1 DIADQLSAGI
11 EAGPGGRLEPAP
23 FAGGVLEA
31 GLEGEGLTPVP
42 GLVAHRHGA
51 VPILGVDAVDPGL
64 AQRALAAEEVLGSL
78 VDEVDAAAW
87 PADPHRRRG
96 RVGHGAEP
104 FLAFAQGGLGL
115 AGVGDVHIDADL

>member
-1 DIADQLSAGI
+1 
-11 EAGPGGRLEPAP
+11 
-23 FAGGVLEA
+23 
-31 GLEGEGLTPVP
+31 
-42 GLVAHRHGA
+42 
-51 VPILGVDAVDPGL
+51 DPGL
-64 AQRALAAEEVLGSL
+64 AQRALAAEEVLGRL

-115 AGVGDVHIDADL
+115 AGVGDVHIDADLAQEAAVAIEPRAGVGAQHAPAAVRPPEPRLAGEPCLVARRGA